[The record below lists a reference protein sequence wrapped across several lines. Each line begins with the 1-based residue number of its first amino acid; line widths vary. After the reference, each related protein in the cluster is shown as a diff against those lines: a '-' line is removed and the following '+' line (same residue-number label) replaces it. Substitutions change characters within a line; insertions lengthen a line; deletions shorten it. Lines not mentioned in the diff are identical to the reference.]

1 MPISNLQGKT
11 RRPTLIGAL
20 TIMLLSACTSIFGP
34 TEAELSAFGEY
45 VYRIDS
51 LQLNEQLNHI
61 LNEDKLQN
69 NTQTVVHQYYK
80 GKIDTGQPMLWI
92 TRMGVD
98 SDADALL
105 TQLRHEIPLAGLDT
119 AAFHLTEIAQDLNVI
134 HTLAFDSLGIDIN
147 TLLPRLD
154 YNLSQ
159 AYVCYAIGQRY
170 GFVNPDKLLNQLDFN
185 EELQSYTRLFDYE
198 VKTPDYEE
206 AIRHLTSDERMD
218 YLRQSS
224 PNDSVYLKLQDRLSS
239 STDVAERHKLA
250 INMERCRWQ
259 LKKPQADERR
269 VLVNLPAQQL
279 WAMCPDTIIN
289 MRICFG
295 KKSTKTPLLASGI
308 SRIDVNPDWII
319 TPNIIKNEVSVHAG
333 DSAYFAR
340 NRYYI
345 VNLNSGDTLNPAH
358 VSMSQLQSG
367 TLRVG
372 QRGGAGNSLGRIVF
386 RFPNNFSVYLHDT
399 SNRGAFDLAQ
409 RALSHGCIRVQKPFD
424 LALFALPDL
433 EEWDADR
440 LRISMDIK
448 PITEQGMQY
457 LEEHRDDPRPLR
469 LIRQQTVTPSLPL
482 YIIYYTAY
490 PNPESGAVEYWSDP
504 YGYDAVIAATH
515 PCMLR

>member
-1 MPISNLQGKT
+1 MPISNLQGKK

-20 TIMLLSACTSIFGP
+20 SIMLLSACTSIFGP

-69 NTQTVVHQYYK
+69 NTRTVVHQYYK

-224 PNDSVYLKLQDRLSS
+224 PNDSVYLKLQDRLSA

-440 LRISMDIK
+440 LRISMDIN

-504 YGYDAVIAATH
+504 YGYDTVIAATH

>member
-69 NTQTVVHQYYK
+69 NTRTVVHQYYK

-105 TQLRHEIPLAGLDT
+105 TQLRREIPLAGLDT

-198 VKTPDYEE
+198 VKTPNYEE

-224 PNDSVYLKLQDRLSS
+224 PNDSVYLKLQDRLSA

-319 TPNIIKNEVSVHAG
+319 TPNIIKNEVSIHAG

>member
-69 NTQTVVHQYYK
+69 NTRTVVHQYYK

-185 EELQSYTRLFDYE
+185 EELQSYTRLFDYD

-206 AIRHLTSDERMD
+206 AIHHLTSDERMD

-224 PNDSVYLKLQDRLSS
+224 PNDSVYLKLQDRLSA

-319 TPNIIKNEVSVHAG
+319 TPNIIKNEVSIHAG

>member
-61 LNEDKLQN
+61 LNEDKLHN
-69 NTQTVVHQYYK
+69 NTRTVVHQYYK

-105 TQLRHEIPLAGLDT
+105 TQLRREIPLAGLDT

-185 EELQSYTRLFDYE
+185 EELQSYTRLFDYD

>member
-69 NTQTVVHQYYK
+69 NTRTVVHQYYK

-105 TQLRHEIPLAGLDT
+105 TQLRREIPLAGLDT

-224 PNDSVYLKLQDRLSS
+224 PNDSVYLKLQDRLSA

-319 TPNIIKNEVSVHAG
+319 TPNIIKNEVSIHAG

>member
-61 LNEDKLQN
+61 LNEDKLPN
-69 NTQTVVHQYYK
+69 NTRTVVHQYYK

-105 TQLRHEIPLAGLDT
+105 TQLRREIPLAGLDT

-319 TPNIIKNEVSVHAG
+319 TPNIIKNEVSVHAS

-469 LIRQQTVTPSLPL
+469 LIRQQTVTPSLPI

>member
-34 TEAELSAFGEY
+34 AEAELSAFGEY

-69 NTQTVVHQYYK
+69 NTRTVVHQYYK

-105 TQLRHEIPLAGLDT
+105 TQLRREIPLAGLDT
-119 AAFHLTEIAQDLNVI
+119 AAFHLAEIAQDLNVI

-185 EELQSYTRLFDYE
+185 EELQSYTRLFDYD

-206 AIRHLTSDERMD
+206 AIHHLTSDERMD

-224 PNDSVYLKLQDRLSS
+224 PNDSVYLKLQDRLSA

-469 LIRQQTVTPSLPL
+469 LIRQQTVTPSLPI

>member
-198 VKTPDYEE
+198 VKTPNYEE

-224 PNDSVYLKLQDRLSS
+224 PNDSVYLKLQDRLSA

>member
-1 MPISNLQGKT
+1 M
-11 RRPTLIGAL
+11 
-20 TIMLLSACTSIFGP
+20 
-34 TEAELSAFGEY
+34 
-45 VYRIDS
+45 
-51 LQLNEQLNHI
+51 
-61 LNEDKLQN
+61 
-69 NTQTVVHQYYK
+69 
-80 GKIDTGQPMLWI
+80 
-92 TRMGVD
+92 
-98 SDADALL
+98 
-105 TQLRHEIPLAGLDT
+105 
-119 AAFHLTEIAQDLNVI
+119 
-134 HTLAFDSLGIDIN
+134 
-147 TLLPRLD
+147 
-154 YNLSQ
+154 
-159 AYVCYAIGQRY
+159 CYAIGQRY

-185 EELQSYTRLFDYE
+185 EELHSYTRLFDYE

-224 PNDSVYLKLQDRLSS
+224 PNDSVYLKLQDRLSA

-250 INMERCRWQ
+250 INRERCRWQ

-319 TPNIIKNEVSVHAG
+319 TPNIIKNEVSIHAG

-457 LEEHRDDPRPLR
+457 LEEHHDDPRPLR

>member
-224 PNDSVYLKLQDRLSS
+224 PNDSVYLKLQDRLSA

-319 TPNIIKNEVSVHAG
+319 TPNIIKNEVSIHAG

>member
-319 TPNIIKNEVSVHAG
+319 TPNIIKNEVSIHAG

>member
-69 NTQTVVHQYYK
+69 NTRTVVHQYYK

-154 YNLSQ
+154 HNLSQ

-185 EELQSYTRLFDYE
+185 EELQSYTRLFDYD

-206 AIRHLTSDERMD
+206 AIHHLTSDERMD

-224 PNDSVYLKLQDRLSS
+224 PNDSVYLKLQDRLSA

-319 TPNIIKNEVSVHAG
+319 TPNIIKNEVSIHAG

-440 LRISMDIK
+440 LRISMDIN

>member
-61 LNEDKLQN
+61 LNEDKLHN
-69 NTQTVVHQYYK
+69 NTRTVVHQYYK

-105 TQLRHEIPLAGLDT
+105 TQLRREIPLAGLDT

-185 EELQSYTRLFDYE
+185 EELQSYTRLFDYD

-319 TPNIIKNEVSVHAG
+319 TPNIIKNEVSIHAG

>member
-69 NTQTVVHQYYK
+69 NTRTVVHQYYK

-119 AAFHLTEIAQDLNVI
+119 AAFHLAEIAQDLNVI

-224 PNDSVYLKLQDRLSS
+224 PNDSVYLKLQDRLSA

>member
-69 NTQTVVHQYYK
+69 NTRTVVHQYYK

-119 AAFHLTEIAQDLNVI
+119 AAFHLAEIAQDLNVI

-185 EELQSYTRLFDYE
+185 EELHSYTRLFDYE

-224 PNDSVYLKLQDRLSS
+224 PNDSVYLKLQDRLSA

-319 TPNIIKNEVSVHAG
+319 TPNIIKNEVSIHAG

-457 LEEHRDDPRPLR
+457 LEEHHDDPRPLR

>member
-61 LNEDKLQN
+61 LNEDKLHN
-69 NTQTVVHQYYK
+69 NTRTVVHQYYK

-105 TQLRHEIPLAGLDT
+105 TQLRREIPLAGLDT

-224 PNDSVYLKLQDRLSS
+224 PNDSVYLKLQDRLSA

-469 LIRQQTVTPSLPL
+469 LIRQQTVTPSLPI

>member
-69 NTQTVVHQYYK
+69 NTRTVVHQYYK

-119 AAFHLTEIAQDLNVI
+119 AAFHLAEIAQDLNVI

-185 EELQSYTRLFDYE
+185 EELHSYTRLFDYE

-224 PNDSVYLKLQDRLSS
+224 PNDSVYLKLQDRLSA

-319 TPNIIKNEVSVHAG
+319 TPNIIKNEVSIHAG

-457 LEEHRDDPRPLR
+457 LEEHHDDPRPLR

-490 PNPESGAVEYWSDP
+490 PNPESSAVEYWSDP

>member
-1 MPISNLQGKT
+1 MPISNLQGKK

-69 NTQTVVHQYYK
+69 NTRTVVHQYYK

-105 TQLRHEIPLAGLDT
+105 TQLRREIPLAGLDT

-185 EELQSYTRLFDYE
+185 EELQSYTRLFDYD

-206 AIRHLTSDERMD
+206 AIHHLTSDERMD

-224 PNDSVYLKLQDRLSS
+224 PNDSVYLKLQDRLSA

-469 LIRQQTVTPSLPL
+469 LIRQQTVTPSLPI
-482 YIIYYTAY
+482 YIIYFTAY

>member
-69 NTQTVVHQYYK
+69 NTRTVVHQYYK

-224 PNDSVYLKLQDRLSS
+224 PNDSVYLKLQDRLSA

-319 TPNIIKNEVSVHAG
+319 TPNIIKNEVSIHAG

-440 LRISMDIK
+440 LRISMDIN

>member
-69 NTQTVVHQYYK
+69 NTRTVVHQYYK

-119 AAFHLTEIAQDLNVI
+119 AAFHLAEIAQDLNVI

-185 EELQSYTRLFDYE
+185 EELHSYTRLFDYE

-224 PNDSVYLKLQDRLSS
+224 PNDSVYLKLQDRLSA

-319 TPNIIKNEVSVHAG
+319 TPNIIKNEVSIHAG

-424 LALFALPDL
+424 LALFALSDL

-457 LEEHRDDPRPLR
+457 LEEHHDDPRPLR

>member
-69 NTQTVVHQYYK
+69 NTRTVVHQYYK

-224 PNDSVYLKLQDRLSS
+224 PNDSVYLKLQDRLSA

-319 TPNIIKNEVSVHAG
+319 TPNIIKNEVSIHAG

>member
-69 NTQTVVHQYYK
+69 NTRTVVHQYYK

-119 AAFHLTEIAQDLNVI
+119 AAFHLAEIAQDLNVI

-185 EELQSYTRLFDYE
+185 EELHSYTRLFDYE

-224 PNDSVYLKLQDRLSS
+224 PNDSVYLKLQDRLSA

-319 TPNIIKNEVSVHAG
+319 TPNIIKNEVSIHAG

>member
-69 NTQTVVHQYYK
+69 NTRTVVHQYYK

-185 EELQSYTRLFDYE
+185 EELQSYTRLFDYD

-206 AIRHLTSDERMD
+206 AIHHLTSDERMD

-224 PNDSVYLKLQDRLSS
+224 PNDSVYLKLQDRLSA

-469 LIRQQTVTPSLPL
+469 LIRQQTVTPSLPI
-482 YIIYYTAY
+482 YIIYFTAY

>member
-34 TEAELSAFGEY
+34 TEAELSAFEEY

-61 LNEDKLQN
+61 LNEDKLHN
-69 NTQTVVHQYYK
+69 NTRTVVHQYYK

-259 LKKPQADERR
+259 LKSHKPTNGEHLSTCLPNSYGQCVPIPSSICASASGKKAQRPLCWQATSHASMSIPIGLSRPISSR
-269 VLVNLPAQQL
+269 TKYLFMPAILPILPAT
-279 WAMCPDTIIN
+279 ATTS
-289 MRICFG
+289 
-295 KKSTKTPLLASGI
+295 ST
-308 SRIDVNPDWII
+308 
-319 TPNIIKNEVSVHAG
+319 
-333 DSAYFAR
+333 
-340 NRYYI
+340 
-345 VNLNSGDTLNPAH
+345 
-358 VSMSQLQSG
+358 
-367 TLRVG
+367 
-372 QRGGAGNSLGRIVF
+372 
-386 RFPNNFSVYLHDT
+386 
-399 SNRGAFDLAQ
+399 
-409 RALSHGCIRVQKPFD
+409 
-424 LALFALPDL
+424 
-433 EEWDADR
+433 
-440 LRISMDIK
+440 
-448 PITEQGMQY
+448 
-457 LEEHRDDPRPLR
+457 
-469 LIRQQTVTPSLPL
+469 
-482 YIIYYTAY
+482 
-490 PNPESGAVEYWSDP
+490 
-504 YGYDAVIAATH
+504 
-515 PCMLR
+515 

>member
-69 NTQTVVHQYYK
+69 NTRTVVHQYYK

-119 AAFHLTEIAQDLNVI
+119 AAFHLAEIAQDLNVI

-185 EELQSYTRLFDYE
+185 EELQSYTRLFDYD

-206 AIRHLTSDERMD
+206 AIHHLTSDERMD

-224 PNDSVYLKLQDRLSS
+224 PNDSVYLKLQDRLSA

-289 MRICFG
+289 MCICFG
-295 KKSTKTPLLASGI
+295 EKSTKTPLLASGI

-469 LIRQQTVTPSLPL
+469 LIRQQTVTPSLPI
-482 YIIYYTAY
+482 YIIYFTAY
-490 PNPESGAVEYWSDP
+490 PNPKSGAVEYWSDP

>member
-61 LNEDKLQN
+61 LNEDKLHN
-69 NTQTVVHQYYK
+69 NTRTVVHQYYK

-105 TQLRHEIPLAGLDT
+105 TQLRREIPLAGLDT

-185 EELQSYTRLFDYE
+185 EELQSYTRLFDYD

-295 KKSTKTPLLASGI
+295 KKSTKTPLLASDI

-319 TPNIIKNEVSVHAG
+319 TPNIIKNEVSIHAG

>member
-61 LNEDKLQN
+61 LNEDKLHN
-69 NTQTVVHQYYK
+69 NTRTVVHQYYK

-105 TQLRHEIPLAGLDT
+105 TQLRREIPLAGLDT

-295 KKSTKTPLLASGI
+295 KKSTKTPLLASDI

-319 TPNIIKNEVSVHAG
+319 TPNIIKNEVSIHAG

>member
-1 MPISNLQGKT
+1 
-11 RRPTLIGAL
+11 
-20 TIMLLSACTSIFGP
+20 MLLSACTSIFGP

-69 NTQTVVHQYYK
+69 NTRTVVHQYYK

-185 EELQSYTRLFDYE
+185 EELQSYTRLFDYD

-206 AIRHLTSDERMD
+206 AIHHLTSDERMD

-224 PNDSVYLKLQDRLSS
+224 PNDSVYLKLQDRLSA

-469 LIRQQTVTPSLPL
+469 LIRQQTVTPSLPI
-482 YIIYYTAY
+482 YIIYFTAY

>member
-1 MPISNLQGKT
+1 
-11 RRPTLIGAL
+11 
-20 TIMLLSACTSIFGP
+20 MLLSACTSIFGP

-69 NTQTVVHQYYK
+69 NTRTVVHQYYK

-119 AAFHLTEIAQDLNVI
+119 AAFHLAEIAQDLNVI

-185 EELQSYTRLFDYE
+185 EELQSYTRLFDYD

-206 AIRHLTSDERMD
+206 AIHHLTSDERMD

-224 PNDSVYLKLQDRLSS
+224 PNDSVYLKLQDRLSA

-319 TPNIIKNEVSVHAG
+319 TPNIIKNEVSIHAG

-457 LEEHRDDPRPLR
+457 LEEHHDDPRPLR
-469 LIRQQTVTPSLPL
+469 LIRQQTVTPSLPI

>member
-1 MPISNLQGKT
+1 
-11 RRPTLIGAL
+11 
-20 TIMLLSACTSIFGP
+20 MLLSACTSIFGP

-69 NTQTVVHQYYK
+69 NTRTVVHQYYK

-119 AAFHLTEIAQDLNVI
+119 AAFHLAEIAQDLNVI

-185 EELQSYTRLFDYE
+185 EELHSYTRLFDYE

-224 PNDSVYLKLQDRLSS
+224 PNDSVYLKLQDRLSA

-319 TPNIIKNEVSVHAG
+319 TPNIIKNEVSIHAG

-457 LEEHRDDPRPLR
+457 LEEHHDDPRPLR

>member
-69 NTQTVVHQYYK
+69 NTRTVVHQYYK

-105 TQLRHEIPLAGLDT
+105 TQLRREIPLAGLDT

-185 EELQSYTRLFDYE
+185 EELQSYTRLFDYD

-206 AIRHLTSDERMD
+206 AIHHLTSDERMD

-224 PNDSVYLKLQDRLSS
+224 PNDSVYLKLQDRLSA

-259 LKKPQADERR
+259 FKKPQADERR

>member
-1 MPISNLQGKT
+1 MPISNLQRKT

-69 NTQTVVHQYYK
+69 NTRTVVHQYYK

-105 TQLRHEIPLAGLDT
+105 TQLRREIPLAGLDT

-224 PNDSVYLKLQDRLSS
+224 PNDSVYLKLQDRLSA

-367 TLRVG
+367 KLRVG

-386 RFPNNFSVYLHDT
+386 RFPNNFLVYLHDT

-433 EEWDADR
+433 EEWDSDR

>member
-20 TIMLLSACTSIFGP
+20 SIMLLSACTSIFGP
-34 TEAELSAFGEY
+34 TEAELSAFREY

-69 NTQTVVHQYYK
+69 NTRTVVHQYYK

-119 AAFHLTEIAQDLNVI
+119 AAFHLAEIAQDLNVI
-134 HTLAFDSLGIDIN
+134 HTLAFDSLSIDIN

-185 EELQSYTRLFDYE
+185 EELQSYTRLFDYD

-206 AIRHLTSDERMD
+206 AIHHLTSDERMN

-224 PNDSVYLKLQDRLSS
+224 PNDSVYLKLQDRLSA

-469 LIRQQTVTPSLPL
+469 LIRQQTVTPSLPI

>member
-69 NTQTVVHQYYK
+69 NTRTVVHQYYK
-80 GKIDTGQPMLWI
+80 GKIDTGQPILWI

-105 TQLRHEIPLAGLDT
+105 TQLRREIPLAGLDT

-185 EELQSYTRLFDYE
+185 EELHSYTRLFDYE

-224 PNDSVYLKLQDRLSS
+224 PNDSVYLKLQDRLSA

-319 TPNIIKNEVSVHAG
+319 TPNIIKNEVSIHAG

>member
-1 MPISNLQGKT
+1 
-11 RRPTLIGAL
+11 
-20 TIMLLSACTSIFGP
+20 
-34 TEAELSAFGEY
+34 
-45 VYRIDS
+45 
-51 LQLNEQLNHI
+51 
-61 LNEDKLQN
+61 
-69 NTQTVVHQYYK
+69 
-80 GKIDTGQPMLWI
+80 MLWI

-119 AAFHLTEIAQDLNVI
+119 AAFHLAEIAQDLNVI

-185 EELQSYTRLFDYE
+185 EELHSYTRLFDYE

-224 PNDSVYLKLQDRLSS
+224 PNDSVYLKLQDRLSA

-319 TPNIIKNEVSVHAG
+319 TPNIIKNEVSIHAG

-457 LEEHRDDPRPLR
+457 LEEHHDDPRPLR